1 MKKITTHFITN
12 SSFLNAKFHH
22 IGIAC
27 KDIES
32 TFYDISIFLPSE
44 FKYSDVIYDKK
55 LNACLQLISI
65 GNQAH
70 VELVSGE
77 VVQNFLKKDTRL
89 YHTCFEV
96 NDIKRYSAAL
106 EDKGFIPITNLIPAD
121 LFEGRLIQFFRT
133 PLGLTEILESN
144 GEN

>member
-1 MKKITTHFITN
+1 
-12 SSFLNAKFHH
+12 NAKFHH

>member
-1 MKKITTHFITN
+1 MNKIKTHLTTN

-27 KDIES
+27 KDIEN
-32 TFYDISIFLPSE
+32 TFNDISIFLPSE
-44 FKYSDVIYDKK
+44 FEFSDVIYDKK

-65 GNQAH
+65 GNEAH
-70 VELVSGE
+70 IELVSGE
-77 VVQNFLKKDTRL
+77 VVKNFLKKDTRL

-96 NDIKRYSAAL
+96 SDIKKYSASL
-106 EDKGFIPITNLIPAD
+106 EGRGCIPITNLIPAD

-133 PLGLTEILESN
+133 PLGLTEILESKH
-144 GEN
+144 EN